1 MLEFINNNGV
11 LFSGIFAVLAALA
24 TALLNMIRDKQKIKN
39 QRKSALEK
47 ELLDVKKEL
56 AELKDFK
63 KKERMIDKSEGS
75 IYVENLHDGKKRDI
89 CGFCW
94 EKEHITIPVVKD
106 LQYEEYTK
114 QYYYSAYCNVCKNHC
129 LSNIENNM
137 NDDISF

>member
-1 MLEFINNNGV
+1 MLEFIDNNGV

-24 TALLNMIRDKQKIKN
+24 TSLLNMIRDKQKIKD
-39 QRKSALEK
+39 QRKSALE
-47 ELLDVKKEL
+47 
-56 AELKDFK
+56 KDFK

-75 IYVENLHDGKKRDI
+75 IYVENLADGKKRDI

-114 QYYYSAYCNVCKNHC
+114 QYYYSAYCNVCKTHC
-129 LSNIENNM
+129 LSNIENDM
-137 NDDISF
+137 NDDIPF